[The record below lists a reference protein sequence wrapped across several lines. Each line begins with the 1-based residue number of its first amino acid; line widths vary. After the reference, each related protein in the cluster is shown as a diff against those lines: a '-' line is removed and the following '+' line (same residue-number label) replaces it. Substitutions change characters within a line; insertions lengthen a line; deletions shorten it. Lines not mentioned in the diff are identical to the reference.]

1 MKSIFELI
9 FEQAKHNNENIVALA
24 DNLDVVNKKIDMLLE
39 ALFSS
44 TTTVEEPKDTGPT
57 ASGTA
62 SLVETVEGS
71 K

>member
-9 FEQAKHNNENIVALA
+9 FDQTKHNNENIVALS
-24 DNLDVVNKKIDMLLE
+24 DNLDVVNKKIDMLIE

-44 TTTVEEPKDTGPT
+44 TTVEESKDAGPT
-57 ASGTA
+57 ASGTT

>member
-9 FEQAKHNNENIVALA
+9 FDQAKHNNENIVALS
-24 DNLDVVNKKIDMLLE
+24 DNLDVVNKKIDMLIE

-44 TTTVEEPKDTGPT
+44 TTTVEEPKDAGPT
-57 ASGTA
+57 ASGTT

>member
-9 FEQAKHNNENIVALA
+9 FDQAKHNNENIVALS

-44 TTTVEEPKDTGPT
+44 STVEEPKDTGPT
-57 ASGTA
+57 ASGTT

>member
-9 FEQAKHNNENIVALA
+9 FDQAKHNNENIVALS
-24 DNLDVVNKKIDMLLE
+24 DNLDGVNKKIDMLIE

-44 TTTVEEPKDTGPT
+44 TTVEEPKDAGPT
-57 ASGTA
+57 ASGTT

>member
-9 FEQAKHNNENIVALA
+9 FDQAKHNNENIVALS
-24 DNLDVVNKKIDMLLE
+24 DNLDVVNKKIDMLIE

-44 TTTVEEPKDTGPT
+44 TTVEEPKDTGPT
-57 ASGTA
+57 ASGTT

>member
-9 FEQAKHNNENIVALA
+9 FDQAKHNNENIVALS
-24 DNLDVVNKKIDMLLE
+24 DNLDVVNKKIDMLIE

-44 TTTVEEPKDTGPT
+44 TTVEEPKDAGPT
-57 ASGTA
+57 ASGTT

>member
-9 FEQAKHNNENIVALA
+9 FDQAKHNNENIVALS
-24 DNLDVVNKKIDMLLE
+24 DNLDVVNKKIDMLIE

-44 TTTVEEPKDTGPT
+44 STVEEPKDAGPT

>member
-9 FEQAKHNNENIVALA
+9 FDQAKHNNENIVALS
-24 DNLDVVNKKIDMLLE
+24 DNLDVVNKKIDMLIE

-44 TTTVEEPKDTGPT
+44 TTVEEPKDAGPT